1 MTDNP
6 MEDKTIARSSND
18 GSDRRDFIKG
28 AATVGLL
35 GAVGLAPTIARATQQ
50 ASADDPAAPKG
61 LAPLGM
67 LDYRFPMTYE
77 NSIPTAVQVLMQY
90 FAALTRRDAK
100 GMADTLH
107 FPFGSYEGVNP
118 VAVQTP
124 EDFLAHAPASM
135 NLTEHPERFTDH
147 DGYLQPGCYDAFDS
161 LEILASDPVNVSL
174 ALTYYR
180 YNKAGKKILRCQG
193 IYGVTNNDGK
203 WGIQLASTIFTPA
216 DMMNVTF
223 NDTVETARR
232 LRITHDLA
240 FNVGD
245 HQLEAGVFQ
254 LGKVASVAAGCVQV
268 FYQKEPS
275 MAPYRF
281 KGIKNRLT
289 VNDAQPGMVEKHF
302 NFDPSKPGTPD
313 DYAFYRALFPKL
325 GVGEWGFVYGVLPDT
340 RIIHSSVDKAHML
353 SGAIRFTTSGEE
365 CNYNRQL
372 GVVTFT
378 KGRWGMAGSF
388 TYVCPHDRAN
398 DVYEQSQHT

>member
-1 MTDNP
+1 MTDNLT
-6 MEDKTIARSSND
+6 EDKSIARSSSEA
-18 GSDRRDFIKG
+18 SDRRDFMKS
-28 AATVGLL
+28 AAAAGLL
-35 GAVGLAPTIARATQQ
+35 GAVGFAPTVVRAAQQ
-50 ASADDPAAPKG
+50 ASADDPAPPKG

-77 NSIPTAVQVLMQY
+77 NSIPSGVQVLMQY

-118 VAVQTP
+118 VVVESP
-124 EDFLAHAPASM
+124 EEFLAHAPASM

-193 IYGVTNNDGK
+193 IYGVTNNEGK

-216 DMMNVTF
+216 DMMNVVY
-223 NDTVETARR
+223 NDTIETARR

-254 LGKVASVAAGCVQV
+254 LGKVASVNAGCVQV
-268 FYQKEPS
+268 FYQKENN
-275 MAPYRF
+275 MVPYRTT
-281 KGIKNRLT
+281 GIKNRLT

-302 NFDPSKPGTPD
+302 NFDPSKPGTPE

-340 RIIHSSVDKAHML
+340 RIIHSTVDKAHML

-372 GVVTFT
+372 GVVTFN
-378 KGRWGMAGSF
+378 KDRWGMAGSF

-398 DVYEQSQHT
+398 DVYAQKQNT